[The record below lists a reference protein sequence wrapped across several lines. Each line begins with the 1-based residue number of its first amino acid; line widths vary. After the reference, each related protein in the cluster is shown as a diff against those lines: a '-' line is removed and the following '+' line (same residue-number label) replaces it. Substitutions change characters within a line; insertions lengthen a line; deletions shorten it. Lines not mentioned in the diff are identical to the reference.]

1 VVSFTAALR
10 PPFEECLAH
19 HDLSG
24 RCAGFRMGPP
34 DASYPEAFGAAE
46 RAALLALVRE
56 SVERDGA
63 EAVVLAGGPLA
74 GLAPVLQPE
83 VAVPLVDG
91 TAAAVRLAAAL
102 VGLAPTVRPRRVRAP
117 LTGYGEGLAGLY
129 GG

>member
-1 VVSFTAALR
+1 
-10 PPFEECLAH
+10 
-19 HDLSG
+19 
-24 RCAGFRMGPP
+24 M
-34 DASYPEAFGAAE
+34 
-46 RAALLALVRE
+46 
-56 SVERDGA
+56 
-63 EAVVLAGGPLA
+63 
-74 GLAPVLQPE
+74 LQPE